1 MPAHRKN
8 IDAQDPSEVVRVT
21 AQLTGGQLV
30 ALDYIAKRDGTNLS
44 SVIRGAVNKLIAK
57 EAGKD
62 SGLKAALLRAEV
74 AIAYREWLV
83 TQQPPATVSEEV
95 LAAFW
100 KRVKAEA
107 RNAKRAVGPP
117 AHHARARERQRE
129 VA

>member
-8 IDAQDPSEVVRVT
+8 IDAHDPSEVVRVT

-30 ALDYIAKRDGTNLS
+30 ALDFMAKRDGTNLS
-44 SVIRGAVNKLIAK
+44 SVIRRAVNELVAR

-83 TQQPPATVSEEV
+83 TQQAPSHVSEEV

-100 KRVKAEA
+100 KRVKAET
-107 RNAKRAVGPP
+107 RTTKKRI
-117 AHHARARERQRE
+117 RERE
-129 VA
+129 KAAA

>member
-8 IDAQDPSEVVRVT
+8 IDAHDPSEVVRVT

-30 ALDYIAKRDGTNLS
+30 ALDFIAKRDGTNLS
-44 SVIRGAVNKLIAK
+44 SVIRKAVNKLVSK
-57 EAGKD
+57 EAAKD
-62 SGLKAALLRAEV
+62 SGLKAAMLRAEV

-83 TQQPPATVSEEV
+83 TQQAPSNVSEEV

-100 KRVKAEA
+100 KRIKAET
-107 RNAKRAVGPP
+107 RNTKRV
-117 AHHARARERQRE
+117 AREKE

>member
-83 TQQPPATVSEEV
+83 TQQPPSNVSEEV

-100 KRVKAEA
+100 KRVKTEA
-107 RNAKRAVGPP
+107 RNVKRGAGGSDQHV
-117 AHHARARERQRE
+117 RVRERQRE

>member
-62 SGLKAALLRAEV
+62 TGLKAALLRAEV

-83 TQQPPATVSEEV
+83 TQQPPSNGSEEL

-107 RNAKRAVGPP
+107 RNAKRGAGGSD
-117 AHHARARERQRE
+117 HHAGARERQRE